1 MANHSYMTIT
11 GKTMGLISAGCSSQD
26 SIGNKCQD
34 DHFDEIM
41 VLSYAHSMENIGN
54 IKHATHTPIAIT
66 KYIDKSS
73 PLLAEALTRRE
84 EIKCEI
90 NFYRTSPQGAHEKY
104 YTIKISEGQ
113 VACLTTESPHSVL
126 QVDAEPQEVITLR
139 YGTITWTHHIAKT
152 SGYSFWGE
160 DI

>member
-41 VLSYAHSMENIGN
+41 VLSYAHNMENIGN
-54 IKHATHTPIAIT
+54 IKHATHNPVAIT

-73 PLLAEALTRRE
+73 PLLAEALSNRE
-84 EIKCEI
+84 QVDCEI
-90 NFYRTSPQGAHEKY
+90 NFYRTSPQGHHEKY
-104 YTIKISEGQ
+104 YTIRFRDSYI
-113 VACLTTESPHSVL
+113 ARLTTDSPHSVRHF
-126 QVDAEPQEVITLR
+126 DAEPQEHVTFR
-139 YGTITWTHHIAKT
+139 YGSIIWTHHTAKT
-152 SGYSFWGE
+152 SGWSLWGP
-160 DI
+160 DQ